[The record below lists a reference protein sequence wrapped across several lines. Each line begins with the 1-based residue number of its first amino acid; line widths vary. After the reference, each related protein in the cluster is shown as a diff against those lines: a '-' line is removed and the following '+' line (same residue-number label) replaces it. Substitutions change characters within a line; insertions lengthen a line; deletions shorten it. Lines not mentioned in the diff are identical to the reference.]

1 MSDDEAITVLL
12 AVHTMSFRECFLRL
26 DIGYQQYAELKKIA
40 NLCLKKKP

>member
-1 MSDDEAITVLL
+1 MNNEEATTVLL
-12 AVHTMSFRECFLRL
+12 AVHTLGFRECFLRL